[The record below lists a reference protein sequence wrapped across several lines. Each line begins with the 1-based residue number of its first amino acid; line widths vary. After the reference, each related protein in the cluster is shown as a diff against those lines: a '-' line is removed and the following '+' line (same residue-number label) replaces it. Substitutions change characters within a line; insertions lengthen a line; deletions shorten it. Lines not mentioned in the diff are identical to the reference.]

1 MAIDVVVVVDFDFVV
16 VVGLIRLELRCCGGT
31 RFVGIISWFEFL
43 HVAKK
48 GFWSFR
54 VERFIRDCFDG
65 GKKFTFSTF
74 VVSVVTLLTFVVVC
88 IVVCLLGSIVGRS
101 WLCCW
106 FRIIVIL
113 LSLVSGCVIGS

>member
-48 GFWSFR
+48 DSGPSGSNDSSGT
-54 VERFIRDCFDG
+54 V
-65 GKKFTFSTF
+65 ST
-74 VVSVVTLLTFVVVC
+74 
-88 IVVCLLGSIVGRS
+88 GAKN
-101 WLCCW
+101 
-106 FRIIVIL
+106 L
-113 LSLVSGCVIGS
+113 LSPHLLCPWLHCLHSLLFALLFASSDPLLDVVGSAVGSELL